1 MKLNDGRYD
10 RYLHMFNNSWAEVSN
25 EAFQRGIRNAIET
38 VTWLF
43 RNVPDEKLFDG
54 NGVEDILNLYSYD
67 SIVKGI
73 NAYKKKLETESF
85 RIGDEVYTSKDK
97 DGNYLDV
104 GIVTALGVGVHEDWP
119 VVMSRNGRN
128 YTSDHQKQIWHKT
141 GRHFAGFQQ
150 ILDAIGVETEPP
162 TFNLLVQGV
171 KKHVSDFSDLED
183 ET

>member
-1 MKLNDGRYD
+1 MKLDDERYD
-10 RYLHMFNNSWAEVSN
+10 RYLFMFYNSLAEVSN
-25 EAFQRGIRNAIET
+25 ESFQRGIRNAIET

-54 NGVEDILNLYSYD
+54 NYVEDILNLYSFD
-67 SIVKGI
+67 IILKTI
-73 NAYKKKLETESF
+73 DEYKEKQKQEIFE
-85 RIGDEVYTSKDK
+85 IGDEVYTSKDE
-97 DGNYLDV
+97 DGDYLDV
-104 GIVTALGVGVHEDWP
+104 GILVAFGVGVHEDWP